1 MLAPGT
7 RLGGRYELREPVARG
22 GMGEVWRADD
32 PVLGRTVAI
41 KVVLPSLSAEP
52 DFAERFRTEARA
64 MAALSDPSIV
74 EVYDYGQEDGISYLV
89 MPFVQGE
96 SLHELLNRV
105 GPLAPRV
112 AMNVVAQVANALQQA
127 HRSGIVHR
135 DVKPGNLLVRPD
147 GRLMLTDFGIARS
160 VAAEPVTA
168 AGGVVGT
175 AAYLAPEQIA
185 GSRVA
190 PATDIYALGIVA
202 YECLT
207 MTQPFVADSPVD
219 LALKH
224 THDEPAPLPD
234 TIPTNVQHVV
244 MRALAKDPDQRWPN
258 AHAMAQAATDA
269 ARDLPEAP
277 WPLVAPVAAR
287 HPAPTAALPP
297 ILDEPRRQ
305 RRLWAGLIPIAAGI
319 AMLVAA
325 TAIALSSADVPSGSP
340 IPPASGVVTGEG
352 SVGGPPQNEPAQED
366 TAPDANDDRRGND
379 GGHDNSGP
387 GGGAGRGR
395 RQLRTRLTPISAR
408 PRPTVRIRAHMRRC
422 HRSPVGG

>member
-1 MLAPGT
+1 MGVDMLAPGT

-32 PVLGRTVAI
+32 PVLGRTVAV

-52 DFAERFRTEARA
+52 GFAERFRTEARA

-74 EVYDYGQEDGISYLV
+74 EVYDYGQADGISYLV

-96 SLHELLNRV
+96 SLHDLLNRV
-105 GPLAPRV
+105 GPLPPRE

-160 VAAEPVTA
+160 VAANPVTR
-168 AGGVVGT
+168 AGRVVGT

-185 GSRVA
+185 GSPVA

-219 LALKH
+219 IAIKH
-224 THDEPAPLPD
+224 TRDEPPPLPD

-258 AHAMAQAATDA
+258 ARAMAKAATDA

-277 WPLVAPVAAR
+277 WTVVAPVAAR

-297 ILDEPRRQ
+297 ILDEPRR
-305 RRLWAGLIPIAAGI
+305 RGRLWAGLIPIAAGI
-319 AMLVAA
+319 VLLVAA
-325 TAIALSSADVPSGSP
+325 TAMALSSTDVPSGTP
-340 IPPASGVVTGEG
+340 IPPASSVAPGEG
-352 SVGGPPQNEPAQED
+352 SVGGRQQNEPTQED
-366 TAPDANDDRRGND
+366 TAPVEDDDGRRGND
-379 GGHDNSGP
+379 GGGGNSGP
-387 GGGAGRGR
+387 GGG
-395 RQLRTRLTPISAR
+395 
-408 PRPTVRIRAHMRRC
+408 
-422 HRSPVGG
+422 GGGDDDDNSGPG

>member
-1 MLAPGT
+1 MGVDMLAPGT

-52 DFAERFRTEARA
+52 GFAERFRTEARA

-74 EVYDYGQEDGISYLV
+74 EVYDYGQVDGISYLV
-89 MPFVQGE
+89 MPFIQGE

-105 GPLAPRV
+105 GPLAPRE

-168 AGGVVGT
+168 GGVVGT

-185 GSRVA
+185 GSPVA
-190 PATDIYALGIVA
+190 PATDLYALGVVA

-207 MTQPFVADSPVD
+207 MTQPFVADSPVGV
-219 LALKH
+219 ALKH
-224 THDEPAPLPD
+224 THDEPPPLPD
-234 TIPTNVQHVV
+234 AIPTDVQHVV

-277 WPLVAPVAAR
+277 WTVVAPVAAR
-287 HPAPTAALPP
+287 HPAPTAALSP
-297 ILDEPRRQ
+297 ILDEPGPRG
-305 RRLWAGLIPIAAGI
+305 RLWAGLIPVAAGV
-319 AMLVAA
+319 ALLVAA
-325 TAIALSSADVPSGSP
+325 TAIALSSVDAPSGTEAPPSSVVPSDEP
-340 IPPASGVVTGEG
+340 
-352 SVGGPPQNEPAQED
+352 VGGPQQTEPNQQD
-366 TAPDANDDRRGND
+366 TAPGDIDRGDDGRD
-379 GGHDNSGP
+379 GDDDNSGR
-387 GGGAGRGR
+387 GGGGSGN
-395 RQLRTRLTPISAR
+395 
-408 PRPTVRIRAHMRRC
+408 
-422 HRSPVGG
+422 GGGDGGGPGPG